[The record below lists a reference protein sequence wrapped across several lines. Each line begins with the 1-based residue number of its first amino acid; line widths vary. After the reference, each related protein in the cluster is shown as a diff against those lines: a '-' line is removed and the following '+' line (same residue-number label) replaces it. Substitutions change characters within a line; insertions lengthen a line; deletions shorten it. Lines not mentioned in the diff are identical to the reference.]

1 MRRQRSEYNLAKYHP
16 FFHPIFGH
24 DWSSHPIFVVFDCGC
39 SYWKGWTS
47 FWTNGSWQS
56 LRPQLASLMNSGW
69 SSWKLSRGVK
79 TVTRFAGP
87 SNGSP
92 KSDLEFVLRLLWIV
106 SIGPFLFFSKFYQ
119 KSIDFFQKI
128 KRHVELVWVPR
139 WCKFLNL
146 VDYLDNVG
154 WCLVSLMEMLDGE
167 FHGECLATTPRRG
180 WEANLTALNP
190 LKSCQ
195 LQGSNPSLVGPSCW
209 TGKRGTPRFWWRL
222 AFGNQR
228 DHKFFSRWKCFA
240 WTLII
245 CMTNLDQSNKSLCSM
260 PFQMA
265 SWSHFEAGL
274 FSQWSQWTKNF
285 QQKNQSPKSFQTYDF
300 LVGFLHKGSAR
311 GWKGERGIR
320 VEGGKKKIDGE
331 MAEVFDCLL

>member
-1 MRRQRSEYNLAKYHP
+1 MLNWSECRGGA
-16 FFHPIFGH
+16 
-24 DWSSHPIFVVFDCGC
+24 
-39 SYWKGWTS
+39 
-47 FWTNGSWQS
+47 
-56 LRPQLASLMNSGW
+56 
-69 SSWKLSRGVK
+69 SSWIWWITWTTLGGALSHWWKCWMVKTPRGV
-79 TVTRFAGP
+79 
-87 SNGSP
+87 
-92 KSDLEFVLRLLWIV
+92 FVWQRLR
-106 SIGPFLFFSKFYQ
+106 K
-119 KSIDFFQKI
+119 
-128 KRHVELVWVPR
+128 
-139 WCKFLNL
+139 
-146 VDYLDNVG
+146 
-154 WCLVSLMEMLDGE
+154 
-167 FHGECLATTPRRG
+167 RG

-195 LQGSNPSLVGPSCW
+195 LKAQTLRWLV
-209 TGKRGTPRFWWRL
+209 RAAEQAATPRFWWRL

-228 DHKFFSRWKCFA
+228 DHNFFSRWKCFA

-245 CMTNLDQSNKSLCSM
+245 CMTNLDQSSKSLCSM